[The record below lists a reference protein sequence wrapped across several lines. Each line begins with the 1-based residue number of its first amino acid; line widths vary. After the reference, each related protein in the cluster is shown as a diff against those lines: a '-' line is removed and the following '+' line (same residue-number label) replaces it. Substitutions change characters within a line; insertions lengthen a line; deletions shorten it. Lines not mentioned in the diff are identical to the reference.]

1 VLDAVD
7 ITNGALIAGPTLYD
21 QKNTN
26 IVYTGTWTTFTKTA
40 AYKGSYGR
48 SSTAGASATIYF
60 TGTQLDLIGMKGT
73 TTGIVDIYL
82 DGVKK
87 TTIDLTATTATY
99 QVDLW
104 STGDISNGTHYVTIK
119 LADTSPAGKY
129 VVLDAVSIWGT
140 IQPAS

>member
-1 VLDAVD
+1 
-7 ITNGALIAGPTLYD
+7 
-21 QKNTN
+21 
-26 IVYTGTWTTFTKTA
+26 
-40 AYKGSYGR
+40 
-48 SSTAGASATIYF
+48 
-60 TGTQLDLIGMKGT
+60 MKGT